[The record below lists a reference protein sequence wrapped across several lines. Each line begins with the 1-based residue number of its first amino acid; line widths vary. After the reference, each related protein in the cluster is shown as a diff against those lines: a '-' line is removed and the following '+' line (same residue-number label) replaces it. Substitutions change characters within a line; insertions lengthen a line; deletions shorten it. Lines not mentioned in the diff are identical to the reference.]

1 MVFSVKKVKTP
12 AEKQLFIRMPWKV
25 YDKSSLWVPPLIS
38 ERIKFLNPAVNPFFK
53 KCEVDLF
60 LVISESKEV
69 VGRIA
74 LIINH
79 VHNKK
84 FSEKIGFFGM
94 FETIDNREV
103 SGSLF
108 NMSTVW
114 CREKNLNKLVG
125 PISLS
130 TNHECGLLVDG
141 FDSPPVIGIPYNPP
155 YYSDIFDDLK
165 FNKAKDLVSLRLD
178 ITQVPE
184 YLELAMSRLN
194 RKQRFSVRP
203 IRLNRCDEEI
213 DLIWDI
219 YNDAWI
225 DNWGFVPMSK
235 EEFRYAAC
243 EMKRFIEPE
252 YCFISEVGGEP
263 AGFSI
268 TLPDINE
275 ILKTING
282 RLFPLGW
289 ANFLWNKNNIKVY
302 RVIAL
307 GVKKK
312 YRRLGI
318 DAALYY
324 ETYNRFLKNKI
335 KWCDI
340 SWVLEDNKS
349 MIAPMLRLGGIIY
362 KRHRIYEKYLLT

>member
-1 MVFSVKKVKTP
+1 MVLSVKKVKTP
-12 AEKQLFIRMPWKV
+12 AEKKQFIRMPWKV

-38 ERIKFLNPAVNPFFK
+38 ERLKFLNPKENPFFK
-53 KCEVDLF
+53 ESKVDLF
-60 LVISESKEV
+60 LAISGSAEV

-79 VHNKK
+79 VHDKK

-94 FETIDNREV
+94 FETINNREV
-103 SGSLF
+103 SDSLF
-108 NMSTVW
+108 DLATLW
-114 CREKNLNKLVG
+114 CREQNLNKLVG
-125 PISLS
+125 PINLS
-130 TNHECGLLVDG
+130 TNHDCGLLIDG

-155 YYSDIFDDLK
+155 YYSDILDDLK
-165 FNKAKDLVSLRLD
+165 FNKAKDLVSLRLN
-178 ITQVPE
+178 ITQMPH
-184 YLELAMSRLN
+184 YLELAMSRLS
-194 RKQRFSVRP
+194 RRQRFSVRS
-203 IRLNRCDEEI
+203 IRLNRFDEEI
-213 DLIWDI
+213 NLIWDI

-235 EEFRYAAC
+235 KEFKYVAS
-243 EMKRFIEPE
+243 EMKSFIQPE
-252 YCFISEVGGEP
+252 YCFISEVNGDP

-268 TLPDINE
+268 TLPDINR
-275 ILKTING
+275 ILKKMNG
-282 RLFPLGW
+282 RVFPLSW

-302 RVIAL
+302 RVVAL
-307 GVKKK
+307 GIKKK

-349 MIAPMLRLGGIIY
+349 MLNPIIRLGGTIY
-362 KRHRIYEKYLLT
+362 KRHRIYEKQLLS

>member
-12 AEKQLFIRMPWKV
+12 ADKQQFIQMPWRV
-25 YDKSSLWVPPLIS
+25 YDKPSLWVPPLIS
-38 ERIKFLNPAVNPFFK
+38 ERLKFLNPEVNPFFK
-53 KCEVDLF
+53 ESEVDLF

-79 VHNKK
+79 AHNQK
-84 FSEKIGFFGM
+84 FSEKVGFFGM
-94 FETIDNREV
+94 FETINNKEASD
-103 SGSLF
+103 SLF
-108 NMSTVW
+108 DVATVW

-125 PISLS
+125 PVNLS
-130 TNHECGLLVDG
+130 TNHECGLLIDG
-141 FDSPPVIGIPYNPP
+141 FDYPPVIGIPYNPS
-155 YYSDIFDDLK
+155 YYSDILDDLK
-165 FNKAKDLVSLRLD
+165 FNKAKDLISLRLE
-178 ITQVPE
+178 ITQMPQ

-194 RKQRFSVRP
+194 SRQRFSVRF
-203 IRLNRCDEEI
+203 IRLNRFDEEI

-235 EEFRYAAC
+235 EEFKYAAC
-243 EMKRFIEPE
+243 EMKNFIQPE
-252 YCFISEVGGEP
+252 YCFISEVNGEP

-268 TLPDINE
+268 TLPDINR
-275 ILKTING
+275 ILKTMNG

-302 RVIAL
+302 RVVAL

-312 YRRLGI
+312 YRCLGI

-324 ETYNRFLKNKI
+324 ETYNRFLNNKI

-349 MIAPMLRLGGIIY
+349 MLDPVMRLGGTIY
-362 KRHRIYEKYLLT
+362 KRHRIYEKHLLS